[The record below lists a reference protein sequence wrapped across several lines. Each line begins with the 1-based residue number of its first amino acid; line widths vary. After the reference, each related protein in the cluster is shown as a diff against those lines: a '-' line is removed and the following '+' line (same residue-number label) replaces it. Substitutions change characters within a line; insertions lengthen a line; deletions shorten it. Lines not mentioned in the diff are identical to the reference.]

1 MPDSLPRSAANA
13 NRSMADCNREIDC
26 RTAVQQLWDY
36 LDEELT
42 PERMAEVRRHLE
54 RCGSSLPH
62 HDYARVFLAA
72 LSAAREGDARTPDA
86 LRTRVMENLRAA
98 GFSS

>member
-1 MPDSLPRSAANA
+1 MT
-13 NRSMADCNREIDC
+13 DCNRDIDC

-42 PERMAEVRRHLE
+42 PERMDEVRRHLE
-54 RCGSSLPH
+54 KCGNCLPH

-72 LSAAREGDARTPDA
+72 LASAREGEARAPET
-86 LRTRVMENLRAA
+86 LRWRVMENLRAA
-98 GFSS
+98 GFSA

>member
-1 MPDSLPRSAANA
+1 MT
-13 NRSMADCNREIDC
+13 DCNREIDC

-42 PERMAEVRRHLE
+42 PERMDAVRQHLE
-54 RCGSSLPH
+54 RCGRCLPH

-72 LSAAREGDARTPDA
+72 LAAAREGEARAPDT
-86 LRTRVMENLRAA
+86 LRLRVMESLRAA
-98 GFSS
+98 GLNT

>member
-1 MPDSLPRSAANA
+1 MT
-13 NRSMADCNREIDC
+13 DCNRDIDC

-42 PERMAEVRRHLE
+42 PERMDNVRRHLE
-54 RCGSSLPH
+54 RCGSCLPH

-72 LSAAREGDARTPDA
+72 LAAARAADARAPDA
-86 LRTRVMENLRAA
+86 LRHRVMENLRAA
-98 GFSS
+98 GFNA

>member
-1 MPDSLPRSAANA
+1 MT
-13 NRSMADCNREIDC
+13 DCNRDIDC

-42 PERMAEVRRHLE
+42 PERMDDVRRHLE
-54 RCGSSLPH
+54 RCKKCLPH
-62 HDYARVFLAA
+62 HEYGRVFLAA
-72 LSAAREGDARTPDA
+72 LATVRESETHAPEA
-86 LRTRVMENLRAA
+86 LRVRVMETLRAA

>member
-1 MPDSLPRSAANA
+1 
-13 NRSMADCNREIDC
+13 MADCNREIDC

-54 RCGSSLPH
+54 RCGSCLPH

-72 LSAAREGDARTPDA
+72 LSAAREGDARAPDA

>member
-1 MPDSLPRSAANA
+1 MT
-13 NRSMADCNREIDC
+13 DCNRDIDC

-36 LDEELT
+36 LDQELT
-42 PERMAEVRRHLE
+42 PERMDDVRRHLE
-54 RCGSSLPH
+54 RCGSCLPH

-72 LSAAREGDARTPDA
+72 LSSARESHARAPEG
-86 LRTRVMENLRAA
+86 LRHRVMENLRAA

>member
-1 MPDSLPRSAANA
+1 MT
-13 NRSMADCNREIDC
+13 DCNGEMDC

-36 LDEELT
+36 LDDELT
-42 PERMAEVRRHLE
+42 PERMNDVRRHLE
-54 RCGSSLPH
+54 RCGSCLPH

-72 LSAAREGDARTPDA
+72 LSSVREGEARAPEA
-86 LRTRVMENLRAA
+86 LRRRVMDNLRAA

>member
-1 MPDSLPRSAANA
+1 MT
-13 NRSMADCNREIDC
+13 DCPREIDC

-42 PERMAEVRRHLE
+42 PERMDEVRHHLE
-54 RCGSSLPH
+54 RCARCLPH

-72 LSAAREGDARTPDA
+72 LAAAREGGPRAPDV
-86 LRTRVMENLRAA
+86 LRRRVMESLRAA
-98 GFSS
+98 GLGTG

>member
-1 MPDSLPRSAANA
+1 MT
-13 NRSMADCNREIDC
+13 DCNRDIDC

-42 PERMAEVRRHLE
+42 PERMDDVRRHLE
-54 RCGSSLPH
+54 RCKNCLPH
-62 HDYARVFLAA
+62 HEYGRVFLAA
-72 LSAAREGDARTPDA
+72 LATVRESETPA
-86 LRTRVMENLRAA
+86 PESLRVRVMETLRAA

>member
-1 MPDSLPRSAANA
+1 MT
-13 NRSMADCNREIDC
+13 DCNREIDC

-42 PERMAEVRRHLE
+42 PERMDEVRRHLE
-54 RCGSSLPH
+54 RCGSCLPH

-72 LSAAREGDARTPDA
+72 LSSAREGDARAPEA
-86 LRTRVMENLRAA
+86 LRHRVMENLRAA

>member
-1 MPDSLPRSAANA
+1 MT
-13 NRSMADCNREIDC
+13 DCNRDMDC

-42 PERMAEVRRHLE
+42 PERMDDVRHHLE
-54 RCGSSLPH
+54 RCKSCLPH

-72 LSAAREGDARTPDA
+72 LAQAREGQARAPEG
-86 LRTRVMENLRAA
+86 LRRSVMDNLRAA
-98 GFSS
+98 GFNS

>member
-1 MPDSLPRSAANA
+1 MT
-13 NRSMADCNREIDC
+13 DCNREIDC

-42 PERMAEVRRHLE
+42 PERMDDVRRHLE
-54 RCGSSLPH
+54 RCGSCLPH

-72 LSAAREGDARTPDA
+72 LSSAREGDARAPET
-86 LRTRVMENLRAA
+86 LRRRVMENLRAV